1 MIKSVKEYFVRE
13 TAAAAEIYSAAG
25 VFVSAVLRGPVK
37 VKLANDWLS
46 GWAVNFKWL
55 HMTWHEE
62 FIISIL
68 VKKSLRGVLIACRRR
83 WYKPSRRFMF
93 THNWTH
99 WQFQKKLFQNNRDFS
114 ETVQISIAMLFT
126 IFDFRLFETML
137 WCGAGKPWADVIP
150 AGVIQPSVSRD
161 CLCLFEI
168 TMGPAHF
175 IREKNKGNSRLWLG
189 WWWLG

>member
-1 MIKSVKEYFVRE
+1 M
-13 TAAAAEIYSAAG
+13 
-25 VFVSAVLRGPVK
+25 LRGPVK
-37 VKLANDWLS
+37 VKLANDWLN

-99 WQFQKKLFQNNRDFS
+99 WQFQKKIISKQSGFLRNSSNKHRNAFYHFRFQTIWDNAVMWRRQTLGWCHPYCCDSTFCVARLSVPIWNHHGTSTLHKREEQRKFK
-114 ETVQISIAMLFT
+114 TVT
-126 IFDFRLFETML
+126 
-137 WCGAGKPWADVIP
+137 V
-150 AGVIQPSVSRD
+150 
-161 CLCLFEI
+161 
-168 TMGPAHF
+168 
-175 IREKNKGNSRLWLG
+175 G